1 MAFSPLFTVT
11 QPLGSP
17 SEITLTNSSTGSD
30 VAITQL
36 RVYFQK
42 WDGSFLVEDG
52 TTTDYE
58 PWALADTSATFD
70 VLPASEALKITVQWL
85 DVSNNVLYDKVG
97 YYGLT
102 EDAEEFDYGLTQ
114 NVAANP
120 LLINDNN
127 FWRNKLKLRIL
138 IESGNNAITNVSD
151 IYSAQQCYDMATEIQ
166 TNAEYLFNI
175 NS

>member
-1 MAFSPLFTVT
+1 MPLVPLFTVT

-17 SEITLTNSSTGSD
+17 SEITLTDSSTGSN
-30 VAITQL
+30 VAITQR

-58 PWALADTSATFD
+58 AWALADTSATFD
-70 VLPASEALKITVQWL
+70 VLPASEALKVTVQWL
-85 DVSNNVLYDKVG
+85 DVSNAVLYDKIG

-114 NVAANP
+114 NVASNNQ
-120 LLINDNN
+120 LINDNN

-138 IESGNNAITNVSD
+138 IVSGNNAITNVSD
-151 IYSAQQCYDMATEIQ
+151 IYSAQQCYDMATALQ
-166 TNAEYLFNI
+166 TDSEYTFNI
-175 NS
+175 NV